1 LKIMLISVIIPAFN
15 AQNCIKRCFDSVENQ
30 TYRNLEAIFIDDGS
44 SDKTAEIIEDLIAQN
59 SKNENPIKYKLVIN
73 PENQNVYNSRN
84 TGIKNSNGEY
94 LTYLD
99 ADDEFLPES
108 METFADFAKKYDYP
122 DVICGQY
129 KRIEN
134 GNIVEQ
140 KQTSAP
146 PEYLNDISEIRKT
159 LYTKNGF
166 CEMLWAKLIKKS
178 FVIENNLLFCGEIS
192 HHEDL
197 LAVYKIY
204 NSAKTAL
211 FLTLP
216 VYVYHVD
223 NSSLTRT
230 EGDKY
235 KNISSFA
242 FVLEKMTQNLENE
255 EDPQSFAL
263 FIVQCIKYNFDKM
276 NSEKEKSLI
285 PRYLKILEKVKPFI

>member
-1 LKIMLISVIIPAFN
+1 
-15 AQNCIKRCFDSVENQ
+15 
-30 TYRNLEAIFIDDGS
+30 LEAVFIDDGS
-44 SDKTAEIIEDLIAQN
+44 TDKTAEIVESLIAQN
-59 SKNENPIKYKLVIN
+59 SKNQNPIKYKLIRN
-73 PENQNVYNSRN
+73 PKNQNVYNSRN

-99 ADDEFLPES
+99 ADDEFLPQS
-108 METFADFAKKYDYP
+108 MENFAKFAKEYDYP
-122 DVICGQY
+122 DIICGQY

-134 GNIVEQ
+134 GNVVYQEQ
-140 KQTSAP
+140 NSNAQPQYIK
-146 PEYLNDISEIRKT
+146 DVSEIRKA

-166 CEMLWAKLIKKS
+166 SEMLWAKLIKKS

-204 NSAKTAL
+204 KNAKTAL
-211 FLTLP
+211 FLPLS

-230 EGDKY
+230 QGDKY

-242 FVLEKMTQNLENE
+242 YVLEKMTQNVESE
-255 EDPQSFAL
+255 EDPHAFAL
-263 FIVQCIKYNFDKM
+263 FIVQCIKYNFDKIK
-276 NSEKEKSLI
+276 SEEEKSLL
-285 PRYLKILEKVKPFI
+285 PRYAKIYEKVKPFLNNTKST

>member
-1 LKIMLISVIIPAFN
+1 
-15 AQNCIKRCFDSVENQ
+15 VECQ
-30 TYRNLEAIFIDDGS
+30 KYRNVEAIFIDDGS
-44 SDKTAEIIEDLIAQN
+44 TDKTAEIIKNLITQN
-59 SKNENPIKYKLVIN
+59 SKNENPIKYKLIIN

-84 TGIKNSNGEY
+84 TGIKNSSGEY

-108 METFADFAKKYDYP
+108 METFASFVKEFDYP
-122 DVICGQY
+122 DIICGQY

-134 GNIVEQ
+134 GNLVRQAQI
-140 KQTSAP
+140 TAP
-146 PEYLNDISEIRKT
+146 PEYVDDVSKIRKT

-166 CEMLWAKLIKKS
+166 SEMLWAKLIKKS

-204 NSAKTAL
+204 NSAQTAL

-235 KNISSFA
+235 KNIYSFA
-242 FVLEKMTQNLENE
+242 FVLEKMTQNLESE
-255 EDPQSFAL
+255 EDPHAFAL
-263 FIVQCIKYNFDKM
+263 FIVQCIKYNFDKI
-276 NSEKEKSLI
+276 NSEKEKSLL
-285 PRYLKILEKVKPFI
+285 PRYLKVLEKLKPFLNEAAL